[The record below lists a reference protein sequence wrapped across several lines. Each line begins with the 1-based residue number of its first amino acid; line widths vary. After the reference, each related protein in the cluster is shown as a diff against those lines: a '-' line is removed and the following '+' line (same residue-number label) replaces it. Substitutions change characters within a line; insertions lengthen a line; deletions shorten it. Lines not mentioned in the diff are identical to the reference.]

1 MITLAILDDDPQSL
15 SSLHSLVNQQL
26 PEDLSFQVFPTS
38 SQDELEALLKRGIQ
52 IDILI
57 TDVIMPEGQPS
68 GIDVV
73 QSLFPPECGTQ
84 IIYTSGFMEQALEV
98 YATKHVYFLLK
109 PIEPQKLSDA
119 LYKAIEALPRHAPS
133 MLRIKTG
140 YKERL
145 INTSTITYIESRL
158 HKATVYTH
166 AAAYETYAKLDDIQQ
181 ELPSSFTRCHRSY
194 LVNLAFIISL
204 NETDLVLHD
213 GTTIPISR
221 RHVKQVQR
229 DMLGYLSRRQ

>member
-38 SQDELEALLKRGIQ
+38 SQDELEDLLKRGIQ

-140 YKERL
+140 YKE
-145 INTSTITYIESRL
+145 
-158 HKATVYTH
+158 
-166 AAAYETYAKLDDIQQ
+166 
-181 ELPSSFTRCHRSY
+181 
-194 LVNLAFIISL
+194 
-204 NETDLVLHD
+204 
-213 GTTIPISR
+213 
-221 RHVKQVQR
+221 
-229 DMLGYLSRRQ
+229 